1 MTQRQ
6 GSRPPAGV
14 CPQISLSLVR
24 GGFLLATLRDREETC
39 HVQIKSFQINS
50 SDRRRDRLLGAI
62 GSRHGDGRC
71 GLSSFG
77 YGLEPKGEENGV
89 SITYAY
95 FPRKG
100 TLAIYGSNAR
110 GQVGKTRLGQVAIDA
125 GDHRNVKIALSQS
138 PKRGTKLWAV
148 VQQKNGSP
156 FRNQG
161 TPAEQSFKI
170 L

>member
-1 MTQRQ
+1 MFK
-6 GSRPPAGV
+6 SRAFKSTALTAGA
-14 CPQISLSLVR
+14 IASLA
-24 GGFLLATLRDREETC
+24 LLAAGTAMAAAVYPPSVTALNQKE
-39 HVQIKSFQINS
+39 K
-50 SDRRRDRLLGAI
+50 
-62 GSRHGDGRC
+62 
-71 GLSSFG
+71 
-77 YGLEPKGEENGV
+77 KNGV